1 MALVV
6 EGTSL
11 AEEALLGGIGGV
23 TSASGVVEGLLGAV
37 ELEVCVGAVEVGQVL
52 FLRGLCGFYGGGV
65 PIIS

>member
-11 AEEALLGGIGGV
+11 AEEALLGGTGGV

-37 ELEVCVGAVEVGQVL
+37 ELEVCVGAVEVG
-52 FLRGLCGFYGGGV
+52 
-65 PIIS
+65 